1 VDDRGSRKFYVAD
14 ETNLWSRDQTGAVS
28 RATDAVITDLFE
40 RASQLEREAEDADDL
55 DDAARESRRERA
67 ASLRALARRS
77 DTVRGRS
84 SMAAL
89 GTDRY
94 GLRVAGVGDFD
105 RRKNLV
111 ACGDGKV
118 LVLGD
123 EDGRGWN
130 VTVRRREL
138 GDMCASVVNARYRP
152 EVLDSP
158 PDLVKQFVET
168 FLPEDG
174 KVELLFKLLGH
185 ALVGGNPHRYF
196 VILRGGTT
204 SGKTQLIM
212 TLQRV
217 LGRYAAASP
226 ASIFYQ
232 SKGDRPRPDIIR
244 LYRRR
249 YAILAEASR
258 KSWELHASR
267 IKQFT
272 GGDQDPQRAMRSD
285 VFVEETP
292 VCLPIVYANELPRI
306 IGADAATRR
315 RILGPWMNQTL
326 PKHMEDV
333 SIRDRFINDEAVGEW
348 TLAALVRGFELA
360 RRDGMSDVEAA
371 FSLASEGDEVGD
383 ELYHLSDFLR
393 WVKNTDRLVWVPEHE
408 RVYGDKST
416 YVTMEALYGSY
427 VNWCKVFGDRYDR
440 LEQLSL
446 KDFNR
451 ELRDNHKFTSC
462 KAKVHRW
469 EGWRLQEVSLAELH
483 ASVTEWN

>member
-1 VDDRGSRKFYVAD
+1 
-14 ETNLWSRDQTGAVS
+14 
-28 RATDAVITDLFE
+28 
-40 RASQLEREAEDADDL
+40 
-55 DDAARESRRERA
+55 
-67 ASLRALARRS
+67 
-77 DTVRGRS
+77 
-84 SMAAL
+84 MAAL

-118 LVLGD
+118 LVLGN

-152 EVLDSP
+152 EVLDTP

-185 ALVGGNPHRYF
+185 ALVAGNPHRYF
-196 VILRGGTT
+196 VILRGATT

-217 LGRYAAASP
+217 LGRYAATSP

-249 YAILAEASR
+249 YAFLPEASR
-258 KSWELHASR
+258 KTWELHANR

-285 VFVEETP
+285 VFVEEAP
-292 VCLPIVYANELPRI
+292 RCLPVVYANELPRI
-306 IGADAATRR
+306 VGMDPAAKRR
-315 RILGPWMNQTL
+315 VIVPSMDQSL
-326 PKHMEDV
+326 PKHLEDEK
-333 SIRDRFINDEAVGEW
+333 IRDRFINDEAVGEW
-348 TLAALVRGFELA
+348 TLAALVRGFERA
-360 RRDGMSDVEAA
+360 RRDGMLDVETA
-371 FSLASEGDEVGD
+371 FSLDTNVAVDA
-383 ELYHLSDFLR
+383 LYHLSDFLGWAR
-393 WVKNTDRLVWVPEHE
+393 ETSRLVLVPEDE
-408 RVYGDKST
+408 RVRGVKST
-416 YVTMEALYGSY
+416 YARLSEVYTTYTS
-427 VNWCKVFGDRYDR
+427 WCKTFGSRYDR
-440 LEQLSL
+440 LEQLGF
-446 KDFNR
+446 KEFND
-451 ELRDNHKFTSC
+451 ELRANHGFTS
-462 KAKVHRW
+462 VNVGGLRW
-469 EGWRLQEVSLAELH
+469 EGWRLGAVEVTWNDLH
-483 ASVTEWN
+483 AAALTDWN